1 MAIFKK
7 NKNPLT
13 PKELEEQEER
23 EEEFKYKLELA
34 SNMYLG
40 GITHLATEEDIQKIS
55 NLDTIEALKEAH
67 KEEKKMWDIILRSFE
82 LNGKNLND
90 LEVLKSK
97 AQPQFE
103 DSVED
108 LARKLEILRRIQEL
122 KFQRENAS
130 NTNTAVID
138 ENNSNGIE
146 KTLNIIRK
154 EDFKE
159 VAESSI
165 SEKSSVFNT
174 LKFAKDEMEN
184 EKETEEK

>member
-13 PKELEEQEER
+13 PEELEEQEER
-23 EEEFKYKLELA
+23 NEEFKYKIELA

-40 GITHLATEEDIQKIS
+40 GISHLATEEDIQKIS
-55 NLDTIEALKEAH
+55 NLDTIEALKEAR
-67 KEEKKMWDIILRSFE
+67 KEEKKMWDIILRSFD
-82 LNGKNLND
+82 LNGNNLND
-90 LEVLKSK
+90 LELLKSK
-97 AQPQFE
+97 AEPKYE

-108 LARKLEILRRIQEL
+108 IARKLEIQRRIREL
-122 KFQRENAS
+122 TMQRENVS
-130 NTNTAVID
+130 NTNTAVIVD
-138 ENNSNGIE
+138 DNNKTE
-146 KTLNIIRK
+146 KETNIIGK

-174 LKFAKDEMEN
+174 LKFAKEEMEA
-184 EKETEEK
+184 EKDTEEK